1 MVMASELTKEEI
13 NRKLLHVLAVIL
25 PLSIFYGPELIG
37 KPKVFV
43 SWVFAVMFLLF
54 LFIEWMRLKVD
65 SFHSQFCRYF
75 GGMMREV
82 ESRQLTGATY
92 VVGGS
97 SICSVIALHSH
108 KSEATVFLGLTL
120 FILGDAVAALVGKG
134 FGRIRVG
141 QKTLEGCL
149 GCFIFCVLLA
159 WIVFPQLPDFLEA
172 WGGPFSMVQILLVSA
187 AVSILELFPIRLG
200 KVVLNDNLY
209 VPAAVSLIALIM
221 P

>member
-13 NRKLLHVLAVIL
+13 NRKLLHGLAVIL
-25 PLSIFYGPELIG
+25 PLSIFYGPDLIG
-37 KPKVFV
+37 QPKVFV
-43 SWVFAVMFLLF
+43 SWIFAVLFLLF
-54 LFIEWMRLKVD
+54 LSIDWMRLKVGT
-65 SFHSQFCRYF
+65 FHSVFSRHL

-108 KSEATVFLGLTL
+108 KSEAAVFLGLTL
-120 FILGDAVAALVGKG
+120 FILGDAVAALVGKS

-141 QKTLEGCL
+141 EKTLEGSL
-149 GCFIFCVLLA
+149 GCFFFCVLLA
-159 WIVFPQLPDFLEA
+159 WIVFPQLPQFLVA
-172 WGGPFSMVQILLVSA
+172 WGGPFSMFQILMVCA
-187 AVSILELFPIRLG
+187 AVSLLELFPIRFG

-209 VPAAVSLIALIM
+209 VPAVVSLAALII